1 MKESGFSLA
10 SLFFL
15 TTLAAIFAGGL
26 QMAVAGAN
34 PVETSVLVSAGIFG
48 SATGALVGAV
58 VGVRADL
65 STSATILAIA
75 VGAAVGGPSLI
86 LTAAVGSFAVMLIG
100 SAVLLVFVFVV
111 RMLSSRPSDEEGS

>member
-26 QMAVAGAN
+26 QMAVASAN
-34 PVETSVLVSAGIFG
+34 PVETWVVVSGGIFG
-48 SATGALVGAV
+48 VATGALVGAV

-65 STSATILAIA
+65 SKSATILAIIA
-75 VGAAVGGPSLI
+75 GAAVGGPSLI
-86 LTAAVGSFAVMLIG
+86 LTAAAGSFAVMLIG